1 MAGIGFVLRKLSKE
15 DNLSGITKAYFHSA
29 MASTGPWLMTV
40 FALGLVMII
49 GSNFAEKQELF
60 DFRLIIIYN
69 FAFSL
74 VFTGP
79 IYMIATRYLADSIH
93 VKDVTAATGLLIT
106 CLAIVNMIQIPI
118 SVWFY
123 LVYANLTTAMA
134 LSSIVNFMLIS
145 TIWVLAVFL
154 SSLKDFKDITGTF
167 FAGLVISTICAASF
181 ASGYGAVGVLN
192 GFNVGLVV
200 VAASLMARV
209 FAEYPYPFK
218 NPTIFLS
225 YFRKY
230 WELTLSGLFY
240 NAGVWVDKWIMWFAP
255 EAERTPSKLL
265 LYPNYDSAMFLAY
278 LTIIPSM
285 ALFVFSV
292 ETNFFEKYLKF
303 YRDIQRQATFERIQS
318 NHAGIIKSIIESSRN
333 FLVLQGI
340 ICVSVILLAPRIF
353 DFLGVNYLQIG
364 IFRYGVLGSLF
375 QVLLIF
381 LTILLSYFD
390 NRKAVLKV
398 QMTFFFANTILTI
411 YFMQAGFQYYG
422 LGYCLASIL
431 TFVVAAVI
439 VGRYIENLPYHAFIT
454 SNTSVGK
461 GTKA

>member
-15 DNLSGITKAYFHSA
+15 DNLSGIIKAYFHSA
-29 MASTGPWLMTV
+29 MASIGPCLMSV
-40 FALGLVMII
+40 IALGLVMII
-49 GSNFAEKQELF
+49 GSNFAEKQDLF

-79 IYMIATRYLADSIH
+79 IYMIATRYLADLIH
-93 VKDVTAATGLLIT
+93 VKDVSAGAGLLIS
-106 CLAIVNMIQIPI
+106 CLAIAYIIQIPI
-118 SVWFY
+118 GVWFY
-123 LVYANLTTAMA
+123 LIYANLTIGMA

-145 TIWVLAVFL
+145 TIWVMAVFL
-154 SSLKDFKDITGTF
+154 SSLKDFKDITRTF
-167 FAGLVISTICAASF
+167 FVGLVLSTICAAALAGS
-181 ASGYGAVGVLN
+181 YGAVGVLN
-192 GFNVGLVV
+192 GFNVGMVV

-218 NPTIFLS
+218 GPAALLH

-230 WELTLSGLFY
+230 WELTLSGIFY
-240 NAGVWVDKWIMWFAP
+240 NAAVWEDKWIMWFAP

-292 ETNFFEKYLKF
+292 ETNFFEKYLRF
-303 YRDIQRQATFERIQS
+303 YRDIQRQATFEKIQS
-318 NHAGIIKSIIESSRN
+318 NHAGIIQSIIESSRN
-333 FLVLQGI
+333 FIVLQGV
-340 ICVSVILLAPRIF
+340 ICVSVILLSPRIF
-353 DFLGVNYLQIG
+353 DLLGVNYLQIG

-398 QMTFFFANTILTI
+398 QMTFFFTNTLFTL
-411 YFMQAGFQYYG
+411 YFMHAGFQYYG
-422 LGYCLASIL
+422 LGYCLASIV
-431 TFVVAAVI
+431 TVVVAATI
-439 VGRYIENLPYHAFIT
+439 VGR
-454 SNTSVGK
+454 
-461 GTKA
+461 